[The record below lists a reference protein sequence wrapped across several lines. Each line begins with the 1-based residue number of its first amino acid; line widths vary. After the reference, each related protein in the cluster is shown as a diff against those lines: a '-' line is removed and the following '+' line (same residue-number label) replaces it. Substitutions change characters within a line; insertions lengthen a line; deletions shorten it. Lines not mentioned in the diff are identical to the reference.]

1 MDPGHAQFLRAAE
14 AAYRAGDLQRAGEI
28 AEQATAKGHE
38 NSQLLTLV
46 AYHRMNQGDVERALL
61 AAKRA
66 WELAPQNVDAMNA
79 VGECLTRAGR
89 LSDAIDVF
97 DSALVQAPGDAMLH
111 FNAALALEQNGD
123 VRRACEEFE
132 RAFALDSL
140 NVEAASR
147 LAYLLATRG
156 DMARAREFGLRAL
169 ALDRRQPYA
178 GFAVAL
184 ADIEDRNFDR
194 AEAQLVEIMNMPQ
207 IGRVVRAIA
216 RSILGDALHAMGRQA
231 EAFAAYAEAGKAMHE
246 LYAPARG
253 AEVEMALARSRRL
266 AAYVAKAPA
275 DAWASEP
282 GASAVRSHVFLV
294 GFPRSGTTLLGQ
306 ILASHPDIAVLEE
319 KRTLTHCADL
329 VATDQALDRFVAMG
343 SAELAPY
350 RAEYWRCA
358 AGHGLGGGRDVLVDK
373 MPLNSELLLLI
384 AKLFPEAKI
393 VFAIRDPRDV
403 VLSCFRR
410 RFNMNRQ
417 MYELLTLEGAAAFYD
432 SIMRLGEVYRGKL
445 SLPFLDLRYEA
456 LVEDFENQAKRL
468 CSFVGVP
475 YDTALAQFAEGARTR
490 NILTPSATQVV
501 RGLYRQGVGQWTA
514 YRDQLAPVLPV
525 LAPWVSRFGYS
536 EG

>member
-1 MDPGHAQFLRAAE
+1 
-14 AAYRAGDLQRAGEI
+14 
-28 AEQATAKGHE
+28 
-38 NSQLLTLV
+38 
-46 AYHRMNQGDVERALL
+46 
-61 AAKRA
+61 
-66 WELAPQNVDAMNA
+66 
-79 VGECLTRAGR
+79 
-89 LSDAIDVF
+89 
-97 DSALVQAPGDAMLH
+97 
-111 FNAALALEQNGD
+111 
-123 VRRACEEFE
+123 
-132 RAFALDSL
+132 
-140 NVEAASR
+140 
-147 LAYLLATRG
+147 
-156 DMARAREFGLRAL
+156 MARAREFGLRAL

-184 ADIEDRNFDR
+184 ADIEDRHFDS
-194 AEAQLVEIMNMPQ
+194 AEAQLAEIMNMPQ
-207 IGRVVRAIA
+207 IGRVVRAMA
-216 RSILGDALHAMGRQA
+216 RSIMGDALHAMGRQA
-231 EAFAAYAEAGKAMHE
+231 EAFTAYAEAGKAMHE
-246 LYAPARG
+246 LYAPARD

-275 DAWASEP
+275 DAWTSEP
-282 GASAVRSHVFLV
+282 GGSPVRSHVFLV

-329 VATDQALDRFVAMG
+329 VATDQALDKLVAMG

-358 AGHGLGGGRDVLVDK
+358 AGYDLGRRGVLVDK

-384 AKLFPEAKI
+384 ARLFPEAKI

-432 SIMRLGEVYRGKL
+432 SIMRLSELYRGKL

-456 LVEDFENQAKRL
+456 LVDDFEGQAKRL
-468 CSFVGVP
+468 CDFIGVP
-475 YDTALAQFAEGARTR
+475 YDAALAQFADRARTR

-501 RGLYRQGVGQWTA
+501 RGLYRQGMGQWTA

-525 LAPWVSRFGYS
+525 LAPWVSHFGYS